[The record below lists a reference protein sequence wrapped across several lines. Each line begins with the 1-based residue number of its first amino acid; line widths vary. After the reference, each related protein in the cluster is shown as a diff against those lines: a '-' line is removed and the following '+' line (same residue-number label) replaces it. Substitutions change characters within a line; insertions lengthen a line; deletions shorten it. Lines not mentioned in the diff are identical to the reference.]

1 MSSTTKFTDITIADY
16 TDKSIVVQGDTRKY
30 KEDLKKLGG
39 KYNGMLKNGPGWIFP
54 KSNEGE
60 LRSFINGGKRL
71 VSEAEAI
78 HGEELSKQRAKE
90 WYEKESKTSG
100 NTSSQTSIHTIN
112 QPSRILTKQVPIS
125 QAVESVS
132 NSTPTLGE
140 YTLLV
145 NLIKGM
151 SNKIDLLEQSMLILM
166 TDEQKEKLKVL
177 MKPKPEKPKPVPVHV
192 PVKVVSKKKNTS
204 DSDDSSNNEDSDVE
218 LEVEIPRKRLLR

>member
-54 KSNEGE
+54 KSNETD

-71 VSEAEAI
+71 VSESEAI
-78 HGEELSKQRAKE
+78 QGEELSRQRAKE
-90 WYEKESKTSG
+90 WYEKESKTA
-100 NTSSQTSIHTIN
+100 SQISN
-112 QPSRILTKQVPIS
+112 QPSRILTKQVPTSTTS
-125 QAVESVS
+125 QAVDAVS

-140 YTLLV
+140 FTLLV

-151 SNKIDLLEQSMLILM
+151 SNKIDLLEQSMLVLM

-177 MKPKPEKPKPVPVHV
+177 MKPKTEKQKSV

>member
-39 KYNGMLKNGPGWIFP
+39 KYNGILKNGPGWIFP
-54 KSNEGE
+54 KSNVEE

-78 HGEELSKQRAKE
+78 QGEELSKQRAKE

-100 NTSSQTSIHTIN
+100 QPSSQPSTQTSNH
-112 QPSRILTKQVPIS
+112 PSRILTKQVPTS
-125 QAVESVS
+125 QAIESVS

-177 MKPKPEKPKPVPVHV
+177 MKPKPEKPKPVPV

-204 DSDDSSNNEDSDVE
+204 DSDDSSNNEDSDIE